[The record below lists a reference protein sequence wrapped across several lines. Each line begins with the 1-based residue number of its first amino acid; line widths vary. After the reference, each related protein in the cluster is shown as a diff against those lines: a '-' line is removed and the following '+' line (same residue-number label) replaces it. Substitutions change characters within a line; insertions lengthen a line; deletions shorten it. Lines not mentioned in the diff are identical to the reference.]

1 MKLPCSL
8 VKDENG
14 RIFQKSPGDGD
25 ALFLSARY
33 GHSSFA
39 DDCLVA
45 PREVA
50 DEFIRISQFGSFCN
64 LLKKMNE
71 FSLKT
76 RPIPVRRMN

>member
-1 MKLPCSL
+1 MELPCSL
-8 VKDENG
+8 VKDEDG

-25 ALFLSARY
+25 ALLLSARY

-50 DEFIRISQFGSFCN
+50 DEFIRNSQFGSFCD
-64 LLKKMNE
+64 LSKKKMNE
-71 FSLKT
+71 MFYL
-76 RPIPVRRMN
+76 NL